1 MQGVVLKF
9 LLMQNDFKFERNTKI
24 NNTKDDLQKD
34 SLWIIMNYVFDAF
47 ITYFLFTIAY
57 SF

>member
-1 MQGVVLKF
+1 MPGVVLKF

-24 NNTKDDLQKD
+24 NNIKDDLQKD
-34 SLWIIMNYVFDAF
+34 SLWIIMNYVFDDF
-47 ITYFLFTIAY
+47 ITCFLFTRAH